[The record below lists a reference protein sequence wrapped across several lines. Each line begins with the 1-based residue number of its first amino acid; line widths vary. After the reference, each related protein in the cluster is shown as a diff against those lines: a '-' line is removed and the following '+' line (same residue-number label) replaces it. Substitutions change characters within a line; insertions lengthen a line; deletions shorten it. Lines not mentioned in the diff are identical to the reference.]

1 MFLWGLPGF
10 AKWIFL
16 HVANGKSTM
25 TWEWIKGI
33 VCCFG
38 ANLPQANPNHVQF
51 HDFHGKKHIK
61 KHQTY
66 GIIYDGDNVA
76 INNQQ

>member
-1 MFLWGLPGF
+1 
-10 AKWIFL
+10 
-16 HVANGKSTM
+16 M